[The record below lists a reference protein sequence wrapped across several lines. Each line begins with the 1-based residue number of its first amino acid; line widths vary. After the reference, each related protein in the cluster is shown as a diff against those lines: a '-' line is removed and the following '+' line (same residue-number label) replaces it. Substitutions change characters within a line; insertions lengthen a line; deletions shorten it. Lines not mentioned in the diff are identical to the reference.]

1 MTKIV
6 FTKKT
11 TITIGEVK
19 GSGWKVWK
27 IELTKPVSFTVQGQT
42 LEISNITI
50 ENEKKETYDKWDALL
65 TGNNKTFE
73 LEFAENDF
81 TNKKPVS
88 KVAKNTASKASG
100 ASMSASQN
108 FLVEFNPEN
117 KELRVDVSFDD
128 VKLTATDKLNLASSS
143 ADFASQNQQDNG
155 TNELKKTSTPN
166 QPETPTSLPEQTPP
180 PKKDIDNEYNQ
191 DPQKEEIKNN
201 PKFSTDEEKNHV
213 EQLLKDIIALE
224 ILSSERKYNQE
235 LLDKLLHEKNSNSK
249 YYQELNNESRIDLA
263 IALATRL
270 QKDAQKAQ
278 STTNNNNSQG
288 LETYQKVLIGGG
300 IALVVVVIIFVIMR
314 RVRAKKVLE
323 S

>member
-1 MTKIV
+1 
-6 FTKKT
+6 
-11 TITIGEVK
+11 
-19 GSGWKVWK
+19 
-27 IELTKPVSFTVQGQT
+27 
-42 LEISNITI
+42 
-50 ENEKKETYDKWDALL
+50 
-65 TGNNKTFE
+65 
-73 LEFAENDF
+73 
-81 TNKKPVS
+81 
-88 KVAKNTASKASG
+88 
-100 ASMSASQN
+100 MSVSQN

-117 KELRVDVSFDD
+117 KWLRVDVSFDD

-155 TNELKKTSTPN
+155 TNEPKKTSTPN
-166 QPETPTSLPEQTPP
+166 QPETPTPLPEQTPP
-180 PKKDIDNEYNQ
+180 PKKDIDNKYNQ
-191 DPQKEEIKNN
+191 DPQKEESKNN

-224 ILSSERKYNQE
+224 ILFSEQKYNQE

-249 YYQELNNESRIDLA
+249 YYQELNNENRIDLV